1 MDFSLNSE
9 QQMFRSMF
17 ADFASGEV
25 AGLAE
30 HIDQS
35 EELPLELL
43 QKAAELGFL
52 AALIPEDLGGAG
64 LDMISYCMMMEEIGK
79 ADFATAMAL
88 SVHNDLVIRPIIDH
102 GSKEQQDSYLEAM
115 AFGEMVG
122 AFALTE
128 PDAGSD
134 ISALQTRAEQNG
146 DGILINGCKT
156 WVANGAYAG
165 LFLLFAR
172 TEKGVSA
179 FLVERDNPG
188 LKVGYREKTLG
199 LRGLPFN
206 TLYFDDCRIP
216 AANRLGEEGQG
227 LAIIKQAIEFDRL
240 ALSAICLGGAEL
252 ALAEGVK
259 FTVEHEQFGGPIAH
273 KQAIQ
278 NFVADTAVDIESLRH
293 LVYHTAWLADQGQA
307 FGDNAAMAKLL
318 GSEVAMRASDRMLQV
333 HGGYGYMKEY
343 AIERL
348 YRDCRALEI
357 MCGTSQIQR
366 FLIARK
372 IYREQGIK
380 IRA

>member
-1 MDFSLNSE
+1 MDFSLNAE

-17 ADFASGEV
+17 ADFASREV
-25 AGLAE
+25 ATVAE

-64 LDMISYCMMMEEIGK
+64 LDTISYCMMMEEIGK
-79 ADFATAMAL
+79 ADFSTAIAL

-102 GSKEQQDSYLEAM
+102 GSEEQQATYLEAM
-115 AFGEMVG
+115 AFGETVG

-134 ISALQTRAEQNG
+134 VSALQTRAEQNG
-146 DGILINGCKT
+146 DGFIINGCKT
-156 WVANGAYAG
+156 WVANGDYAG

-172 TEKGVSA
+172 TEKGLSA
-179 FLVERDNPG
+179 FLVDRDSPG

-206 TLYFDDCRIP
+206 TLYFDDCLIP
-216 AANRLGEEGQG
+216 ADNRLGKEGQG
-227 LAIIKQAIEFDRL
+227 LAIIEQATELDRL

-259 FTVEHEQFGGPIAH
+259 FSVEHEQFGGPIAH

-278 NFVADTAVDIESLRH
+278 NFVADTAVEIESLRH

-307 FGDNAAMAKLL
+307 FGNDAAMAKLL
-318 GSEVAMRASDRMLQV
+318 GSEVAMRAADRMLQV

-357 MCGTSQIQR
+357 MGGTSQNQR
-366 FLIARK
+366 FQIARK
-372 IYREQGIK
+372 IYGEQGVK
-380 IRA
+380 IRP

>member
-1 MDFSLNSE
+1 MDFSLNAE

-17 ADFASGEV
+17 ADFASREV
-25 AGLAE
+25 AASAE

-52 AALIPEDLGGAG
+52 AALIPEELGGAG
-64 LDMISYCMMMEEIGK
+64 LDTISYCLMLEEIGK
-79 ADFATAMAL
+79 ADFVTAMAI
-88 SVHNDLVIRPIIDH
+88 SVHNDMAIRPIINH
-102 GSKEQQDSYLEAM
+102 GSQEQRATYLESM
-115 AFGEMVG
+115 AFGETIG

-128 PDAGSD
+128 PGAGSD
-134 ISALQTRAEQNG
+134 ISAMRTRAEQNG
-146 DGILINGCKT
+146 DGTILNGCKT
-156 WVANGAYAG
+156 WVTNGAYAG
-165 LFLLFAR
+165 LFLVFAR
-172 TEKGVSA
+172 TDKGMSA
-179 FLVERDNPG
+179 FLVDRDSPG

-216 AANRLGEEGQG
+216 AANRLGDEGQG
-227 LAIIKQAIEFDRL
+227 LAIIKQATHFDRL
-240 ALSAICLGGAEL
+240 ALSAICLGGAEH

-259 FTVEHEQFGGPIAH
+259 FSAEHEQFGGPIAH

-293 LVYHTAWLADQGQA
+293 LVYHTAWLADEGQA
-307 FGDNAAMAKLL
+307 FGDEASMAKLL
-318 GSEVAMRASDRMLQV
+318 GSEVAMRAADRMLQV

-372 IYREQGIK
+372 IYQEQGVK
-380 IRA
+380 IRP